1 MAASDNFPSIGIDPP
16 SKNFEF
22 KNPKTILAS
31 VKVISLPPLLYAIG
45 PGKEPA
51 LLGPTF
57 NRWPSSNQTILP
69 PPAPISDISINGS
82 FTAYP
87 APLVYLLDKFIPE
100 PTSYSDVLLGSK
112 FSIIAVFAVV
122 PPISRVITSLIFFF
136 LANSTAAITP
146 AAGPDSSK

>member
-16 SKNFEF
+16 SKNLEF

-45 PGKEPA
+45 PGDEPA

-69 PPAPISDISINGS
+69 PPAPISDISIKEVLQHTQHVN
-82 FTAYP
+82 
-87 APLVYLLDKFIPE
+87 LLDKFIPE
-100 PTSYSDVLLGSK
+100 PTSYSEVLFQKVQNFQL
-112 FSIIAVFAVV
+112 
-122 PPISRVITSLIFFF
+122 
-136 LANSTAAITP
+136 
-146 AAGPDSSK
+146 